1 MARTM
6 MLGVEIRAMEVKSEV
21 LEASVS
27 RAPSIKIEQTEVTLL
42 NSKMANMR
50 NEFAQLRDKLSIQDK
65 VSVKLLDQLI
75 LIN

>member
-6 MLGVEIRAMEVKSEV
+6 MLGIEIRAMEVKSEV
-21 LEASVS
+21 PEASVS

-42 NSKMANMR
+42 NSKVANMR

-75 LIN
+75 LMN